1 MSNQEQP
8 KPKKRKEVSWVA
20 VAGTLAVVAYQ
31 LVHAQFDLPPLPNGV
46 IEALVSLGVVTAA
59 AAPGLLDKDDD
70 DAGK

>member
-1 MSNQEQP
+1 MAD
-8 KPKKRKEVSWVA
+8 KPRKRKEVSWVA

-31 LVHAQFDLPPLPNGV
+31 LVHKQFDLPALPDGV

-70 DAGK
+70 AKKE

>member
-31 LVHAQFDLPPLPNGV
+31 LVHTQFELPPLPNGG